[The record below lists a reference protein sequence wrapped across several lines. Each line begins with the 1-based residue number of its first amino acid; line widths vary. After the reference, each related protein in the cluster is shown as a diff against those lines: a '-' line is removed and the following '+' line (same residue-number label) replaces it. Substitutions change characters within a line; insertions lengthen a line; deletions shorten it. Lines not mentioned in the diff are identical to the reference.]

1 MGEETLPL
9 LPQGNHQATWFVN
22 SSCNEQSTCT
32 FPLTIQ
38 APAYIDTIA
47 PVVNCING
55 LSINQMNGPT
65 NTVTLWAYD
74 FLVNATDNITP
85 GNLIKYGLRKSGTG
99 TGFPMTNGVAQT
111 SVTFNCNEL
120 GTNLVELWAMDEAG
134 NSDFCETYV
143 LVQDNTGSC
152 EGGEPPVISGR
163 ITTEQ
168 SEGVEDVAISIPSLS
183 PVLPGINSITT
194 TNQAGNYIVYNALA
208 FPPSFE
214 IKPKL
219 DTDPLNGVNT
229 WDLVLISRHILN
241 LQPLNTPYK
250 LIAAD
255 ANKSGTVTTFDIVE
269 LRKLLLGTY
278 SALPNNSSWRFVDKY
293 QVFNSPD
300 NPFANVIRES
310 ILVSNINWII
320 NPFDFVG
327 IKIGDL
333 DNTATPNNII
343 TTDDR
348 NAPFTTFN
356 ISRNDANHWLINK
369 GEPVELTFSNP
380 TTLSGYQM
388 TLKTDG
394 IQPSEVVPGEGMS
407 NDNFGVF
414 DHAVTTVFEQGN
426 TPFSIRFTAEESGDL
441 RDMIQVSSRIT
452 PAMAFGENGEKMQVN
467 LRFEGEKSSISP
479 NPWSNHTRINFHAT
493 EATTA
498 TLKVMDMAGRSVY
511 TSTVFVEKG
520 EQSFELN
527 DSLVPVTGILI
538 YEITTDNGVIS
549 SKMSKQ

>member
-1 MGEETLPL
+1 M
-9 LPQGNHQATWFVN
+9 
-22 SSCNEQSTCT
+22 S
-32 FPLTIQ
+32 
-38 APAYIDTIA
+38 
-47 PVVNCING
+47 
-55 LSINQMNGPT
+55 
-65 NTVTLWAYD
+65 
-74 FLVNATDNITP
+74 
-85 GNLIKYGLRKSGTG
+85 
-99 TGFPMTNGVAQT
+99 
-111 SVTFNCNEL
+111 
-120 GTNLVELWAMDEAG
+120 
-134 NSDFCETYV
+134 
-143 LVQDNTGSC
+143 
-152 EGGEPPVISGR
+152 
-163 ITTEQ
+163 
-168 SEGVEDVAISIPSLS
+168 
-183 PVLPGINSITT
+183 
-194 TNQAGNYIVYNALA
+194 
-208 FPPSFE
+208 
-214 IKPKL
+214 
-219 DTDPLNGVNT
+219 
-229 WDLVLISRHILN
+229 
-241 LQPLNTPYK
+241 
-250 LIAAD
+250 
-255 ANKSGTVTTFDIVE
+255 
-269 LRKLLLGTY
+269 
-278 SALPNNSSWRFVDKY
+278 
-293 QVFNSPD
+293 
-300 NPFANVIRES
+300 
-310 ILVSNINWII
+310 
-320 NPFDFVG
+320 FDFVG
-327 IKIGDL
+327 VKIGDL
-333 DNTATPNNII
+333 DNTATPNNLLSP
-343 TTDDR
+343 DDR